1 MANIP
6 FPELKEARKAAG
18 MYQHQV
24 ATILNYSEDVIADWE
39 AGNRLPHPDIV
50 SKLEK
55 LYNRPGLWHRFMRH
69 YYESYRE
76 RYPASP
82 DNAALALSM
91 VNAQYELHDVQR
103 AQEEAIRDALDGK
116 IDDER
121 TFSAYIKEVKE
132 AHAALGM
139 VLAKAE
145 CKEGTT

>member
-39 AGNRLPHPDIV
+39 AAERLPHPDIV

-55 LYNRPGLWHRFMRH
+55 LYNRPGLWHRWMRH

-82 DNAALALSM
+82 ENAALALSM
-91 VNAQYELHDVQR
+91 LNAQYEVHDMIQK
-103 AQEEAIRDALDGK
+103 QESVIRDALDGK
-116 IDDER
+116 IDDEKA
-121 TFSAYIKEVKE
+121 FAAYLKEAKE

-139 VLAKAE
+139 MLAKAE
-145 CKEGTT
+145 CKEGTV